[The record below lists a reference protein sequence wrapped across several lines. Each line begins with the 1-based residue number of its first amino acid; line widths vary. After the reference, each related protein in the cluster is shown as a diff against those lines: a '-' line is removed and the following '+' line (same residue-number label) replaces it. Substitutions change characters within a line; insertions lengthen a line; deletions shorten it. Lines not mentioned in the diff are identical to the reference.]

1 MMRTKYILKINKAM
15 LKIQRFQI
23 IQLNRKKRKHM
34 MSPLFECL
42 LNNDDRIKE
51 LSSSKMTSSNI
62 WVVAKRSSNIS
73 DLQ

>member
-1 MMRTKYILKINKAM
+1 MRTKYILKINKAM

>member
-1 MMRTKYILKINKAM
+1 MRTKYILKINKAM

-51 LSSSKMTSSNI
+51 LSSSKMTSSSI
-62 WVVAKRSSNIS
+62 WVVAKHSSNIR

>member
-1 MMRTKYILKINKAM
+1 MRTKYILKINKAM

-62 WVVAKRSSNIS
+62 WVVAKRSSNIR